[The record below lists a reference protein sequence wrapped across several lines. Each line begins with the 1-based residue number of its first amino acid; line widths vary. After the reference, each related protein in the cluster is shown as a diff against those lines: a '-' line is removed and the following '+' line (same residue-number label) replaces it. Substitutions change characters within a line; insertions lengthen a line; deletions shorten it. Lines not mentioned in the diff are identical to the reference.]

1 MDVEE
6 YLHAST
12 PVATTAVIKKKRMS
26 TMTKDVGL
34 RLIGLSLILVSM
46 KNPMY
51 NQSLM

>member
-26 TMTKDVGL
+26 TMTKDVGGATTY
-34 RLIGLSLILVSM
+34 RLIAHPCLDEKSYV
-46 KNPMY
+46 
-51 NQSLM
+51 QS